1 MLFSK
6 NAKKNWKWFSWL
18 PNNSILFVK
27 SPKYIENTSVDYQT
41 KESISQWIAKLLK
54 AFNSV
59 YFVIKSANDIE
70 NRWADKETKEI
81 ICSMD
86 CKTF

>member
-6 NAKKNWKWFSWL
+6 NAKEIENDSADYQTIL
-18 PNNSILFVK
+18 SILFLK

-59 YFVIKSANDIE
+59 YFFIKSAKDIE
-70 NRWADKETKEI
+70 NRWADK
-81 ICSMD
+81 
-86 CKTF
+86 

>member
-6 NAKKNWKWFSWL
+6 NAKEIENDSADYQTIR
-18 PNNSILFVK
+18 SILFLK
-27 SPKYIENTSVDYQT
+27 SPKYIDSVDYQT

-59 YFVIKSANDIE
+59 YFFIKSAKDIE
-70 NRWADKETKEI
+70 NRWADK
-81 ICSMD
+81 
-86 CKTF
+86 

>member
-6 NAKKNWKWFSWL
+6 NAKEIENDSADYQTIL
-18 PNNSILFVK
+18 SILFLK
-27 SPKYIENTSVDYQT
+27 SPKYIDSVDYQT

-59 YFVIKSANDIE
+59 YFVIKSTKNIE
-70 NRWADKETKEI
+70 NR
-81 ICSMD
+81 
-86 CKTF
+86 

>member
-1 MLFSK
+1 MLF
-6 NAKKNWKWFSWL
+6 L
-18 PNNSILFVK
+18 K

-59 YFVIKSANDIE
+59 YFVIKSAKDIE
-70 NRWADKETKEI
+70 NRWADK
-81 ICSMD
+81 
-86 CKTF
+86 

>member
-6 NAKKNWKWFSWL
+6 NAKEIENDSADYQTIR
-18 PNNSILFVK
+18 SILFLK
-27 SPKYIENTSVDYQT
+27 SPKYINSVDYQT

-59 YFVIKSANDIE
+59 YFFIKSAKDIE
-70 NRWADKETKEI
+70 NIWADK
-81 ICSMD
+81 
-86 CKTF
+86 

>member
-6 NAKKNWKWFSWL
+6 NAKEIENGSADYQTIR
-18 PNNSILFVK
+18 SILFLK
-27 SPKYIENTSVDYQT
+27 SPKYIDSVDYQT

-59 YFVIKSANDIE
+59 YFFIKSEKDIE
-70 NRWADKETKEI
+70 NRWADK
-81 ICSMD
+81 
-86 CKTF
+86 

>member
-6 NAKKNWKWFSWL
+6 NAKEIENDSADYQTIR
-18 PNNSILFVK
+18 SILFLK
-27 SPKYIENTSVDYQT
+27 SPKYINSVDYQT

-59 YFVIKSANDIE
+59 YFFIKSAKDIE
-70 NRWADKETKEI
+70 NRWADK
-81 ICSMD
+81 
-86 CKTF
+86 

>member
-6 NAKKNWKWFSWL
+6 NAKEIENDSADYQTIR
-18 PNNSILFVK
+18 SILFLK
-27 SPKYIENTSVDYQT
+27 SPKYINSVDYQT

-59 YFVIKSANDIE
+59 YFVIKSAKDIE
-70 NRWADKETKEI
+70 NR
-81 ICSMD
+81 
-86 CKTF
+86 

>member
-6 NAKKNWKWFSWL
+6 NAKEIENDSADYQTIL
-18 PNNSILFVK
+18 SILFLK
-27 SPKYIENTSVDYQT
+27 SPKYIDSVDYQT

-59 YFVIKSANDIE
+59 YFVIKSAKNIE
-70 NRWADKETKEI
+70 NR
-81 ICSMD
+81 
-86 CKTF
+86 

>member
-6 NAKKNWKWFSWL
+6 NAKEIENDSADYQTIL
-18 PNNSILFVK
+18 SILFLK
-27 SPKYIENTSVDYQT
+27 SPKDIDSVDYQT

-59 YFVIKSANDIE
+59 YFVIKSAKD
-70 NRWADKETKEI
+70 TKEI

>member
-6 NAKKNWKWFSWL
+6 NAKEIENDSANYQTIL
-18 PNNSILFVK
+18 SILFLK
-27 SPKYIENTSVDYQT
+27 SPKYIDSVDYQT

-59 YFVIKSANDIE
+59 YF
-70 NRWADKETKEI
+70 RL
-81 ICSMD
+81 
-86 CKTF
+86 

>member
-6 NAKKNWKWFSWL
+6 NAKEIENDSADYQTIL
-18 PNNSILFVK
+18 SILFLK
-27 SPKYIENTSVDYQT
+27 SPKYIDSVDYQA

-59 YFVIKSANDIE
+59 YFVIKSAKDIE
-70 NRWADKETKEI
+70 NRRADK
-81 ICSMD
+81 
-86 CKTF
+86 

>member
-6 NAKKNWKWFSWL
+6 NAKEIENDSADYQTI
-18 PNNSILFVK
+18 PSILFLK
-27 SPKYIENTSVDYQT
+27 SPKYIDSVDYQT

-59 YFVIKSANDIE
+59 YFVIKSAKDIE
-70 NRWADKETKEI
+70 NRRADK
-81 ICSMD
+81 
-86 CKTF
+86 

>member
-6 NAKKNWKWFSWL
+6 NAKEIENDSADYQTIL
-18 PNNSILFVK
+18 SILFLK
-27 SPKYIENTSVDYQT
+27 SPKYIDSVDYQT

-59 YFVIKSANDIE
+59 YFVIKSAKDIE
-70 NRWADKETKEI
+70 NRRADK
-81 ICSMD
+81 
-86 CKTF
+86 

>member
-6 NAKKNWKWFSWL
+6 NAKEIENDSADYL
-18 PNNSILFVK
+18 TILSILFLK

-59 YFVIKSANDIE
+59 YFVIKSAKDIE
-70 NRWADKETKEI
+70 NRWVDK
-81 ICSMD
+81 
-86 CKTF
+86 

>member
-6 NAKKNWKWFSWL
+6 NAKEIENDSADYQTIL
-18 PNNSILFVK
+18 SILFLK
-27 SPKYIENTSVDYQT
+27 SPKYIDSVDYQT

-59 YFVIKSANDIE
+59 YFVIKSAKDIE
-70 NRWADKETKEI
+70 NR
-81 ICSMD
+81 
-86 CKTF
+86 

>member
-6 NAKKNWKWFSWL
+6 NAKEIENDSADYQTIL
-18 PNNSILFVK
+18 SILFLK
-27 SPKYIENTSVDYQT
+27 SPKYIDSVDYQT

-59 YFVIKSANDIE
+59 YFVIKSTKNIE
-70 NRWADKETKEI
+70 NRWADK
-81 ICSMD
+81 
-86 CKTF
+86 

>member
-6 NAKKNWKWFSWL
+6 NAKEIENDSADYQTIR
-18 PNNSILFVK
+18 SILFLK
-27 SPKYIENTSVDYQT
+27 SPKYINSVDYQT